1 MTDCDR
7 IRRPVR
13 ARPRPARRDAMD
25 VLIRLLLRLIL
36 VPLGAFVAT
45 AVCVLIVI
53 VGQWNAFV
61 ATVSSQPDQQAHFF
75 AVLFLGPVIALA
87 MAGAALMMLMPGAIG
102 VVIAEAFAIRSF
114 LFHVGNGVLSM
125 WIGRQIVAGANDPF
139 FSDPALTIA
148 AGAGAGLAYWL
159 IAGWTAGL
167 RPVFRAP
174 IPVGAPVAPAPAS
187 ANPALPPP
195 ATKPEL

>member
-1 MTDCDR
+1 MGT
-7 IRRPVR
+7 
-13 ARPRPARRDAMD
+13 
-25 VLIRLLLRLIL
+25 LGLLLLRLIL

-45 AVCVLIVI
+45 VVCVLIVI

-61 ATVSSQPDQQAHFF
+61 AAVSSQPDQHVHFF
-75 AVLFLGPVIALA
+75 TVLFLGPLIALA
-87 MAGAALMMLMPGAIG
+87 MVGAALTMLMPGAIG

-125 WIGRQIVAGANDPF
+125 WVGRQMAAGGNDPF
-139 FSDPALTIA
+139 FSDPKLTIA
-148 AGAGAGLAYWL
+148 AGAGAGLTYWL

-174 IPVGAPVAPAPAS
+174 TLSSAPAAPAPAPDG
-187 ANPALPPP
+187 PAAPVLPPP
-195 ATKPEL
+195 AAKPEL

>member
-1 MTDCDR
+1 
-7 IRRPVR
+7 
-13 ARPRPARRDAMD
+13 MD

-61 ATVSSQPDQQAHFF
+61 AAVSSQPDQQAHFF

-87 MAGAALMMLMPGAIG
+87 MVGAALMMLMPGAIG

-125 WIGRQIVAGANDPF
+125 WVGRQMAAGANDPF
-139 FSDPALTIA
+139 FSDPKLTIA
-148 AGAGAGLAYWL
+148 AGAGAGLVYWL

-167 RPVFRAP
+167 RPVFRESTRFGP
-174 IPVGAPVAPAPAS
+174 PVPPVPEAPAV
-187 ANPALPPP
+187 LPPP
-195 ATKPEL
+195 AAKPVESAPPAAAVVAPRPPKLE

>member
-1 MTDCDR
+1 
-7 IRRPVR
+7 
-13 ARPRPARRDAMD
+13 MD

-187 ANPALPPP
+187 ANPALPSP